1 MSNPLC
7 DNCVMNLNRLM
18 GNFLISDLRISVF
31 SFPIGSPRVKK
42 SAHFCPAVGGFL
54 LLFPGIAFYSN
65 LMKVQPPIIHGKAVD
80 FSAQAGDGASFGM
93 NLKRLCVV
101 MSKPVDPCMGIMVNI

>member
-7 DNCVMNLNRLM
+7 DDCGMNLNRLM
-18 GNFLISDLRISVF
+18 PRFPFPDLDILDFVF
-31 SFPIGSPRVKK
+31 SPGSPRVKK
-42 SAHFCPAVGGFL
+42 SANFCPPVDGFL
-54 LLFPGIAFYSN
+54 LVFPGIAFYSN

-80 FSAQAGDGASFGM
+80 FSAQAGDGASFWM

-101 MSKPVDPCMGIMVNI
+101 MSKPVDPCMGMMVNI